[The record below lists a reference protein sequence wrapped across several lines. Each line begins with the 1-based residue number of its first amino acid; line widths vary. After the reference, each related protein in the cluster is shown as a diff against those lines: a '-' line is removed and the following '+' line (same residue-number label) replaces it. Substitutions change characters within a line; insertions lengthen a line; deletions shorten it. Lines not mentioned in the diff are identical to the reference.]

1 MADRPGSI
9 RTKDRILH
17 AAVRLFSDRGYDKV
31 SMRDIAA
38 AVGIKAASIY
48 NHYASK
54 EELLK
59 SIYEFYT
66 TQQRQLFPSP
76 EEHLRMAETASLA
89 QLLSSLDIHY
99 SPPEVDEMMN
109 RIITI
114 AFREINVDRDSE
126 QFIRG
131 SIFDSVNNLLRPLLM
146 RMVELGRLGPFD
158 IDTFLCL
165 FNYFSFA
172 GAALYNSPLS
182 IPPEK
187 WSACLGLLFSTI
199 INNDP

>member
-1 MADRPGSI
+1 MAEEPG
-9 RTKDRILH
+9 RMKTKEKILR

-48 NHYASK
+48 NHYSSK

-59 SIYEFYT
+59 SIYGFYVA
-66 TQQRQLFPSP
+66 QQRQLFPTP

-99 SPPEVDEMMN
+99 SPPEIDEMMN

-131 SIFDSVNNLLRPLLM
+131 CIFDSVNDLLRPLFA
-146 RMVELGRLGPFD
+146 RMVELGRLEPFD

-172 GAALYNSPLS
+172 GAALYNSPLR
-182 IPPEK
+182 IPPGK
-187 WSACLGLLFSTI
+187 WSACLGLLFGTI
-199 INNDP
+199 MDKEP